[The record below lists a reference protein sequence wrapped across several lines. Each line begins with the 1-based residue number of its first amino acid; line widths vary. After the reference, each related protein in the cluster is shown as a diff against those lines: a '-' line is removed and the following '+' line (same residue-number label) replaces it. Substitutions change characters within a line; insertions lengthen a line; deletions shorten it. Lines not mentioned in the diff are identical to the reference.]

1 MLAICKDK
9 KKLEFLNLKQEDLFI
24 VDYEIQF
31 VRLSK
36 YIPEEVATYELKRN
50 KFERGLN
57 LEIREKIVVKSST
70 YRELLEIA
78 IRAEEIIV
86 ERNAV
91 GAKKKKATGVFTPS
105 PSFRTGGSFF
115 RGSSFQQYSL

>member
-1 MLAICKDK
+1 MINWANFLQAFTDKYIPAVYKDK

-57 LEIREKIVVKSST
+57 LEIQR
-70 YRELLEIA
+70 R
-78 IRAEEIIV
+78 
-86 ERNAV
+86 
-91 GAKKKKATGVFTPS
+91 
-105 PSFRTGGSFF
+105 
-115 RGSSFQQYSL
+115 